1 LFGRQRK
8 VEDLFTEAVARLFE
22 KNQRLCLQWLGHEE
36 LVSPELANDGVG
48 RVHVQTQKPLVATD
62 TLDSAG
68 IVDMFVEVRR
78 SPESR
83 RAEDGAAEAVMIE
96 SKIGSPE
103 GKGQLRKYAEYLAG
117 MEGYGRKTLLY
128 VTRRDDPKAGDEI
141 LSGLEG
147 NVRFQQLR
155 WYDFHRFLDGAEGD
169 ALTEE
174 VKVFMAE
181 QGMSRSYRF
190 SAADLAALSGMP
202 RAAEILAEALDG
214 KVRARFDRLAGP
226 RLEWDSTSLKNIR
239 DEGGYWIYARPS
251 GPDDIGFWA
260 GFLLLAPDGHPR
272 AEVGAY
278 ADPRAAEATTAL
290 DRVSRLEGWK
300 GDNLDEPDEA
310 LEESGVHREMSLVR
324 ALAEKD
330 HLAAVQ
336 RFFVESFDQ
345 LGAGLAASKKER
357 PGLPWAGE

>member
-1 LFGRQRK
+1 
-8 VEDLFTEAVARLFE
+8 
-22 KNQRLCLQWLGHEE
+22 
-36 LVSPELANDGVG
+36 
-48 RVHVQTQKPLVATD
+48 
-62 TLDSAG
+62 
-68 IVDMFVEVRR
+68 MFVEVRR

-103 GKGQLRKYAEYLAG
+103 GKGQLRKYDEYLAG

-128 VTRRDDPKAGDEI
+128 VTRRDDPKTRDGI
-141 LSGLEG
+141 LSGLGG

-155 WYDFHRFLDGAEGD
+155 WHDFHRFLDGAEGD
-169 ALTEE
+169 VLTEE

-181 QGMSRSYRF
+181 QGMSRSNRF

-226 RLEWDSTSLKNIR
+226 RLERNSTRLKDIR
-239 DEGGYWIYARPS
+239 DEGGYWTYARPS

-260 GFLLLAPDGHPR
+260 GFLLLAPDGQPR
-272 AEVGAY
+272 AEVSAY

-300 GDNLDEPDEA
+300 GDNLDEPDET